1 MSCGE
6 GALQTRGTCWFF
18 SIINGFLLSDAGQ
31 KILFAHME
39 KFYNGLDAAE
49 KAYFD
54 DGIDAPCPLKD
65 NIIKTKRIY
74 FYKFLDQYL
83 CFRSGPRSIS
93 LKAGKSAQIL
103 GGASLAGTLAKA
115 HVGGQGAFPGEELPK
130 ILKHL
135 GITNY
140 LVANSAGDLPPEYA
154 KKRPPFAICKAS
166 GRNAMSKIPK
176 FRPKSY
182 DLMCCSITIGNSSAP
197 NTTAH
202 KYHAVTGFMCEGKGY
217 LFDSNQRKP
226 FPCNWW
232 NWRELEQ
239 VVYNEVARFYDF
251 FAGGQINY
259 LVYNYAIFN
268 NRAYTK
274 DIRISCKLKYKK
286 TKTPSGIYTRVNNFE
301 ERLARGNWAYLT
313 PAEIAAIKRARA
325 REKNAPVLNK
335 NFFNS
340 LLKNAKNHKTA
351 LNTIKN
357 LKNAGYRVNEN
368 AKTKFFAQLTE
379 KLRPASPVNFANAK
393 RQMSEAKY
401 KYEKTAIYSRI
412 YKKLSVNQRKI
423 LAHYRDKGEWLKSPS
438 SEINTPSP
446 RMKSASPNSPKTAR
460 RKNIEQKFANY
471 WTQLNKNNRN
481 TVRNFISRHQ
491 SPNDSYSKFS
501 NINALKT
508 AKARADFLKAKRPT
522 LTKEEIA
529 RMKNY
534 IKTKNNANKARRAA
548 KKAKI

>member
-1 MSCGE
+1 
-6 GALQTRGTCWFF
+6 
-18 SIINGFLLSDAGQ
+18 
-31 KILFAHME
+31 ME

-54 DGIDAPCPLKD
+54 DGINAPCPLKA

-83 CFRSGPRSIS
+83 CFRSGPRSMS

-103 GGASLAGTLAKA
+103 GGVSLVGALARA
-115 HVGGQGAFPGEELPK
+115 HIGGQGGQPAEELPK
-130 ILKHL
+130 ILNHL
-135 GITNY
+135 GITDY
-140 LVANSAGDLPPEYA
+140 LETNNQGRLDSGTKERPHFVICR
-154 KKRPPFAICKAS
+154 KKLGIMAS
-166 GRNAMSKIPK
+166 IPK
-176 FRPKSY
+176 FRPGSY
-182 DLMCCSITIGNSSAP
+182 DLMCCSITIGNTKAS
-197 NTTAH
+197 NRIAH
-202 KYHAVTGFMCEGKGY
+202 KYHALTGFMCDGKGY

-226 FPCNWW
+226 FPCKWW
-232 NWRELEQ
+232 DKVDLST
-239 VVYNEVARFYDF
+239 VVYNDVAKFYDF

-335 NFFNS
+335 AFFNS
-340 LLKNAKNHKTA
+340 MLKNATNRQVA

-401 KYEKTAIYSRI
+401 QYEKTAIYSRI
-412 YKKLSVNQRKI
+412 YKKLPSEQRKI
-423 LAHYRDKGEWLKSPS
+423 LAHYRDTGVWLAK
-438 SEINTPSP
+438 TPSP
-446 RMKSASPNSPKTAR
+446 SPTRNSPKTTR
-460 RKNIEQKFANY
+460 RKNVEQKFSNY
-471 WTQLNKNNRN
+471 WVQLNKNNRN
-481 TVRNFISRHQ
+481 TVRNFISRYQ
-491 SPNDSYSKFS
+491 SPVKAKSPNFFK

-534 IKTKNNANKARRAA
+534 IKTKNNANRARRAA
-548 KKAKI
+548 KKA

>member
-31 KILFAHME
+31 KILFAHMQ
-39 KFYNGLDAAE
+39 KFYNGLDIAE

-54 DGIDAPCPLKD
+54 DGLDAPCPLRA

-83 CFRSGPRSIS
+83 CFRSGPRSMS
-93 LKAGKSAQIL
+93 LKAGRSAQIL
-103 GGASLAGTLAKA
+103 GGASLAGTLAKV
-115 HVGGQGAFPGEELPK
+115 HGGGQGAFPGEELPK

-154 KKRPPFAICKAS
+154 KKRPQFAICKAS
-166 GRNAMSKIPK
+166 GRNSMSAIPK

-197 NTTAH
+197 NTIAH
-202 KYHAVTGFMCEGKGY
+202 KYHALTGFMCGGKGY

-232 NWRELEQ
+232 DPVDLSKVIDREI
-239 VVYNEVARFYDF
+239 ARFYDF
-251 FAGGQINY
+251 FAGGQIDY

-268 NRAYTK
+268 NREYTK
-274 DIRISCKLKYKK
+274 GIRISCKLKYKK
-286 TKTPSGIYTRVNNFE
+286 TKTPLGIYTRVNNFE

-313 PAEIAAIKRARA
+313 PAEISAIKRARA

-335 NFFNS
+335 AFFNS
-340 LLKNAKNHKTA
+340 LLKNATNRQVA

-368 AKTKFFAQLTE
+368 ARATFLLKLAE
-379 KLRPASPVNFANAK
+379 KLRPAPPVN
-393 RQMSEAKY
+393 
-401 KYEKTAIYSRI
+401 
-412 YKKLSVNQRKI
+412 
-423 LAHYRDKGEWLKSPS
+423 
-438 SEINTPSP
+438 SP
-446 RMKSASPNSPKTAR
+446 RTTR
-460 RKNIEQKFANY
+460 RKNVEQKFSNY
-471 WTQLNKNNRN
+471 WAQLNKNNRN
-481 TVRNFISRHQ
+481 TVRNFISRYK
-491 SPNDSYSKFS
+491 SPNSKFS
-501 NINALKT
+501 NINGLKT

-534 IKTKNNANKARRAA
+534 IKTKNEANRSRRAA
-548 KKAKI
+548 KKKPKQ